1 LSVGPAII
9 LLYNERRKMNYQKYT
24 WICPGDCDALIEYTF
39 KDGYG
44 WPAGVM
50 DLTCRCGTACI
61 LLSVVD
67 ATIPSTTTTKE
78 ETMEE
83 TTTPQVMTL
92 DWVENDVV
100 TNKSY
105 TESDVRH
112 MVWQL
117 KNLTNKQNEWYKK
130 ESQLRTFI
138 HDNFENSD
146 DQEALTEIAEMFDI
160 PLTKEIEV
168 TVWVRVDA
176 TVEVE
181 LSGGDSFDAVE
192 DFISSNLTV
201 DSYASEMSVNNFEI
215 ERCEEGAY

>member
-1 LSVGPAII
+1 
-9 LLYNERRKMNYQKYT
+9 MNYQKYT

-78 ETMEE
+78 ENMEE
-83 TTTPQVMTL
+83 VTTPVVMNL
-92 DWVENDVV
+92 QWVEGDDLI
-100 TNKSY
+100 TKTY

-112 MVWQL
+112 MVWQI
-117 KNLTNKQNEWYKK
+117 KNLTTKQNEWYKK

-176 TVEVE
+176 VVEVE